1 MKSSA
6 TSPGVREPLYRA
18 SVDDTE
24 REKRMLEEDED
35 MEIIITKIQ
44 EDTAYRSSSRIIQV
58 HLIFPWSLVT
68 MSVKHE
74 YDDALFIGVQDIRG
88 VLPCLI
94 TMLVL
99 IIVIVTV
106 FPYVF
111 SYVFR
116 SVNKMSAQENIH
128 WEHSRLME
136 RASKLQEWR
145 AQHESTPDT
154 QEETREDN
162 ITTIII

>member
-58 HLIFPWSLVT
+58 HLIFPWSLVA

-116 SVNKMSAQENIH
+116 SVSRCQH
-128 WEHSRLME
+128 REHSLGTFQTDGAGE
-136 RASKLQEWR
+136 QA
-145 AQHESTPDT
+145 AGVESPA
-154 QEETREDN
+154 
-162 ITTIII
+162 